1 MARRVKAFT
10 KPIEES
16 ESSDNYEETE
26 NLDGNIIDSSESEQ
40 TEEEIFSGDD
50 SDDSFEVEQVVKPNF
65 KPKVAFPQPTVKS
78 LAPMT
83 KGKTIVPIT
92 NTKPKI
98 KLNVAKPTVDRAT
111 IERIGQEMRGINL
124 EEIEASEFAD
134 VNDILFIEPD
144 ETETE
149 FQARSTLTH
158 KILDVAELEFSN
170 LAAVVVA
177 FMMMKKAKL
186 GVTYDNVLESLLKRV
201 RSLL

>member
-10 KPIEES
+10 EPIEES